1 MVTGVTTVEV
11 ALTTVVV
18 VTMAEEGTTE
28 EVTLVE
34 AEVMVGV
41 VVVEATDPL
50 RMSDGRRK
58 YYSMIKYYS

>member
-18 VTMAEEGTTE
+18 VTTAEEGTTE

-58 YYSMIKYYS
+58 DYLRIK

>member
-11 ALTTVVV
+11 ALTTVVEL
-18 VTMAEEGTTE
+18 TTAEEGTTE

-41 VVVEATDPL
+41 VVAATDPL
-50 RMSDGRRK
+50 TMSEGRRK
-58 YYSMIKYYS
+58 YYLMIK